1 MIKNI
6 EYTVD
11 ESTGCWNC
19 TSHKVNINNRG
30 FVGYFIC
37 NRGGYRSLHRYMYAQ
52 KYGDISSDDII
63 RHICDNP
70 MCINPEHLIK
80 GTHNDNVQDRVN
92 RNRSAIGEKNGR
104 AKLTEAQV
112 IEIYNSDYTNSELAN
127 IYHVDNKVI
136 YDIKHKNKWKYL
148 LNDLH

>member
-1 MIKNI
+1 
-6 EYTVD
+6 
-11 ESTGCWNC
+11 
-19 TSHKVNINNRG
+19 
-30 FVGYFIC
+30 
-37 NRGGYRSLHRYMYAQ
+37 MYAQ

-92 RNRSAIGEKNGR
+92 RNRSAYGEKNGR
-104 AKLTEAQV
+104 SKLTESQV
-112 IEIYNSDYTNSELAN
+112 IEIYNSNLINSELAT
-127 IYHVDNKVI
+127 IYHVHNKVI